1 MNRVLLIR
9 ADGSERI
16 GTGHVMRCLAL
27 AEAWRDRDG
36 TVVFALASASEA
48 LEKRLKSEGMETAV
62 LNVAAGGDGDARRT
76 AALARKRD
84 ASWVVVD
91 GYAFDA
97 RYLESVRG
105 AGFRLAVIDDNG
117 ILDRYAAEMVIN
129 ANLHAGEH
137 LYRRRTR
144 DARLLLGSRYALI
157 RREFRERRMRRRRFK
172 AGPCRILVTLGGA
185 DVLGLTPA
193 AIRALRNLLP
203 AEIDVRAVVG
213 PSNPGET
220 RCREEMSAASF
231 RGEVI
236 PAATNMAE
244 QMAWAD
250 VAVAAAGSTCWEMA
264 CLGLPAILIVTADNQ
279 APIAAS
285 LHKAG
290 IAVNLGR
297 PGRALDARIAEAVK
311 KLCADAA
318 LRRDMSR
325 RGRRLIDGRGAER
338 IARAL
343 MKRQEGTEP

>member
-1 MNRVLLIR
+1 MNRALLIR
-9 ADGSERI
+9 ADGSEQI

-27 AEAWRDRDG
+27 AEAWRDRGG

-62 LNVAAGGDGDARRT
+62 LSVAAGGKGDARKT

-91 GYAFDA
+91 GYAFDD

-105 AGFRLAVIDDNG
+105 AGLQLAVVDDNG

-129 ANLHAGEH
+129 ANLHADEH
-137 LYRRRTR
+137 LYRRRNR
-144 DARLLLGSRYALI
+144 NACLLLGSRYALI
-157 RREFRERRMRRRRFK
+157 RREFRERRVRRRRFS
-172 AGPCRILVTLGGA
+172 ARPCRILVTLGGA
-185 DVLGLTPA
+185 DVLGLTPM

-203 AEIDVRAVVG
+203 TEIDVRAVVG
-213 PSNPGET
+213 PSNPGFE
-220 RCREEMSAASF
+220 RCREEMSAASY

-264 CLGLPAILIVTADNQ
+264 SLGLPAILIVTADNQ

-290 IAVNLGR
+290 IAVSLGR
-297 PGRALDARIAEAVK
+297 SGRALDARIAAAVK
-311 KLCADAA
+311 NLCADAA

-338 IARAL
+338 IAQVL
-343 MKRQEGTEP
+343 MERQEGTEP